1 MFIRPIRRDFL
12 DTIFKFLILREI
24 IAVLV
29 PKNTLPACNFLS
41 IFGKRQKSSLSSV
54 KSIFNIYERKF
65 DKMLTRSIKRNHIYQ
80 IFEFLIL
87 RRIIAFFSPKN
98 AMTKMGPLEYI

>member
-1 MFIRPIRRDFL
+1 MFTRPIKRDFL
-12 DTIFKFLILREI
+12 NTIFKFLILREI

-65 DKMLTRSIKRNHIYQ
+65 DTMLTRLIKRDYLDT
-80 IFEFLIL
+80 IFKFLIL
-87 RRIIAFFSPKN
+87 RGIKAVLVQKSAFFC
-98 AMTKMGPLEYI
+98 TKKA